1 MRVNREH
8 GCESADGCRR
18 CASGPLPAV
27 FATFCA
33 VFSRACQHHT
43 TPLARNV
50 LVGGLQPLS
59 STLDHLRSK
68 AHIDY
73 RTHTYH
79 VEDGYFLHALSYQNR
94 TLYANHPSARGN
106 VEGSVDQE
114 AKVSTPFIP
123 GAKMMSSGPR
133 GRRAVPLMS
142 MAAISTLPRSSSG
155 TKSTLRKLLH
165 HDRGCN

>member
-1 MRVNREH
+1 MSEVRV
-8 GCESADGCRR
+8 GAA
-18 CASGPLPAV
+18 ASGFCNFLRRFFARLP
-27 FATFCA
+27 
-33 VFSRACQHHT
+33 
-43 TPLARNV
+43 TPYDSPSAKRV
-50 LVGGLQPLS
+50 GGGGLQPLS

-73 RTHTYH
+73 RTHAYH

-142 MAAISTLPRSSSG
+142 TA
-155 TKSTLRKLLH
+155 
-165 HDRGCN
+165 GC